1 MKRIRNHCVSFSGGH
16 YATLIRAVSRNE
28 VLGGGDRGA
37 KILGSKC
44 FVAVAGTEK
53 KKQQRNGQTVNL
65 AQRAVVLGC
74 MVDASIAL
82 TKG

>member
-1 MKRIRNHCVSFSGGH
+1 MCFVLWRTLR
-16 YATLIRAVSRNE
+16 ATLIRAVSRNE
-28 VLGGGDRGA
+28 VLVGGDRGA

-44 FVAVAGTEK
+44 FVAVAVAVAGTEK
-53 KKQQRNGQTVNL
+53 KQQQRNGQTVNL
-65 AQRAVVLGC
+65 TQRAVVLGC